1 MGKIHSMCLP
11 LLTLVVCP
19 EGFQGLND
27 VLDGGIRTL
36 RTTNGLQAIK
46 GLDPVVGLGVS
57 NLGIIIGGGGL
68 YAYRIVG
75 MVRSKRKV

>member
-1 MGKIHSMCLP
+1 MGKIHNMCLP

-36 RTTNGLQAIK
+36 RATNGLQAIK
-46 GLDPVVGLGVS
+46 GLDPGPHRRLGGVQP
-57 NLGIIIGGGGL
+57 GDYYWRGRPICIPHCRYG
-68 YAYRIVG
+68 
-75 MVRSKRKV
+75 